1 MVVISLNLFGSDH
14 DPSAASL
21 TGALSHSGQFGF
33 VFLSYS
39 SLRQPKNHCVALLK
53 VLASLGVIPMEA
65 PEEGD
70 VLGASGTLSDFW
82 ISA

>member
-1 MVVISLNLFGSDH
+1 MISLNLFGSDH

-21 TGALSHSGQFGF
+21 TGALSDSGQFGF
-33 VFLSYS
+33 VFLSYN
-39 SLRQPKNHCVALLK
+39 SLRDRQKNHCVALLK